1 MKNGRCTRLNCLL
14 WIITSLYYF
23 LFFRFNVH
31 VSSGITSAVL
41 RFKEGPIAMAKGF
54 GLGYSLLY
62 AMDKVSCSLCGNTVP
77 IRCAMFH
84 GTWHKVKYSY
94 IFLQMSKWCYFYD
107 VIITVCYTTSGA
119 SNCVRTRAS
128 ITNFRKKSFS
138 FENTTAS
145 LSTK

>member
-1 MKNGRCTRLNCLL
+1 MFPSEGGEEFFSVIRGKNDRYFPVLCLIARMKNGRRTRLNCLQ

-84 GTWHKVKYSY
+84 GS
-94 IFLQMSKWCYFYD
+94 
-107 VIITVCYTTSGA
+107 
-119 SNCVRTRAS
+119 
-128 ITNFRKKSFS
+128 
-138 FENTTAS
+138 
-145 LSTK
+145 